1 MLLHVI
7 YDFEISRCEGEIINI
22 MSMYLST
29 IQSSATN
36 AMLEA
41 PPLICLLFVTPII
54 VSNAYLSIGFMF

>member
-36 AMLEA
+36 A
-41 PPLICLLFVTPII
+41 I
-54 VSNAYLSIGFMF
+54 